1 MARPTSPQ
9 FRITPQVVLGM
20 LIVLFGLSA
29 TADNLDW
36 IDADRLWHYW
46 PLVIVGF
53 GLVKFL
59 QADTRSSYAFAIAMM
74 AVGAL
79 IAARTVW
86 GLPIDLWQ
94 LFPLVFVAVG
104 VMIVARAWRG
114 TVEPPVAAAS
124 AGELLS
130 PAIKAA
136 PATTGGAFSEFAFW
150 SGINRRVTSPSF
162 RRADLTAIMGGIE
175 LDLRPAGTATGEA
188 VIDVFVWWGGIEITV
203 PPDWAVTNEVFAVM
217 GAAEDESTG
226 GQDARH
232 RLIVRGFV
240 VMGGVEIKTT

>member
-1 MARPTSPQ
+1 MARPGSPQ

-29 TADNLDW
+29 TADNLEW
-36 IDADRLWHYW
+36 IEADRLWQYW

-59 QADTRSSYAFAIAMM
+59 QAETRSAHAFAL
-74 AVGAL
+74 AVMGVGGL
-79 IAARTVW
+79 IAAQTVW
-86 GLPIDLWQ
+86 GLRFDLWS

-104 VMIVARAWRG
+104 LMIVVRAWRG
-114 TVEPPVAAAS
+114 PGQAPEVP
-124 AGELLS
+124 AGDVLS
-130 PAIKAA
+130 PGGR
-136 PATTGGAFSEFAFW
+136 PLATTTGNAFSEFAFW

-188 VIDVFVWWGGIEITV
+188 VIDVFVWWGGVEITV

-217 GAAEDESTG
+217 GAAEDGSTG

-240 VMGGVEIKTT
+240 IMGGVEIKTT